1 MKVNCTIPYDSL
13 NTIVKSTCK
22 KYSFKRSIYCNHFFD
37 DKCYIDEE
45 KARYMKEFRVKN
57 RECFD
62 EFKFLLNINCGKY
75 AYENDVSKIK
85 TKAYSFDVIVFVCT
99 VYLIFHYIVKLVTKV
114 NKNK

>member
-57 RECFD
+57 REFFD

-85 TKAYSFDVIVFVCT
+85 AKAYSFDLIVFIYAI
-99 VYLIFHYIVKLVTKV
+99 YLIFHYIVKLVTKV